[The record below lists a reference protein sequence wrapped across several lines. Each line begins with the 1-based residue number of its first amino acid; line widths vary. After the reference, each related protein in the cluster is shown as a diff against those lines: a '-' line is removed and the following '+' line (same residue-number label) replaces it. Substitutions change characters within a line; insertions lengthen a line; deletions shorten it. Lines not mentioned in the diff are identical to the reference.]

1 MVLVSARVTERTLY
15 EFIGRVFDRFGWR
28 CFPETGL
35 DERFPDLVL
44 EGDGTKVV
52 GEVKIDSEIQLTRA
66 IIEADQKARRLGTR
80 NALALLFPS
89 YVRDIPLSEL
99 ERNYPRLRVSALIL
113 TDWLAERR
121 ELTLEDLAETFTVS
135 FRDWLETRK
144 AKVSYDLVVDVARD
158 SIREIAGYLRQ
169 SLSQKPVLDSAMAV
183 VGRFDIYKSLLE
195 DFSGV
200 SEDEARLYIADI
212 TAYILVNQLLFYHIV
227 SERLGYDKLPD
238 VDPLNPPKDFLE
250 VLETVLS
257 KGRDAYPHILGFN
270 LFPVLRGDLRIVW
283 AIARVVSTLK
293 ALRPQHIKEDLFG
306 RLYHE
311 TIPPETRKNLG
322 AFYTKPEAAKL
333 LAALAIDRWDAK
345 VLDPACGSGTLLVEA
360 YQRKAALAPPMDKA
374 ELHRR
379 LVDDIW
385 GIDVMHFASHMTS
398 MNLTAQNI
406 EVPLKPHVLSQDGI
420 KTMIE
425 SATEKAANDPP
436 TSRLE
441 ESLTKWLEL
450 MRTERIPKDFDVVIM
465 NPPFTRRER
474 IPAKKEDLEKL
485 VPEVKGKT
493 GYWAYFVVAADKLL
507 KENGTLALVIPE
519 EFFVGRAA
527 QSVREYLIRKGYHL
541 RFIIRSSKEIAFSE
555 GAHYRDYLIIMSKK
569 TSKEPLTVSILK
581 KALKD
586 IVDMREIG
594 KEIKEFHSS
603 LSIELKTDDV
613 DAFKVYNV
621 DEMAEKHIENLKP
634 LIGFNTIATYKLS
647 LELLDKLKGLFT
659 LGELEKLGLLKIR
672 DYNPGQ
678 YKVRGVE
685 SFARKL
691 FVSKYCPKGS
701 KVVFLYD
708 GEQENKVRIRL
719 KDSNVVFLAPLS
731 SLVASLRTPSG
742 VRHINITD
750 EEEVAIVNPDA
761 LPTETLRLAGLLPVD
776 KLKEASSDIKQAYE
790 DLSGNLLIA
799 RRARLTSNNIYWL
812 AFWSAKPVISP
823 SAPLI
828 NVRIKDLKFAKSLAL
843 YFNST
848 ITFLQLL
855 AFSAETEGAWVA
867 LHGKQVWSHIY
878 VPSYESFNKEKK
890 EKLTK
895 MFDSVGK
902 ADVKPI
908 YQRIRKHDSI
918 QRAVDELVLEMLGLE
933 DWKPRLDEIYD
944 ALARELET
952 MHKILETSRRQT
964 NKTKAK
970 KEKGET
976 ATITRWFEET

>member
-144 AKVSYDLVVDVARD
+144 ARVSYDLVVDVARD

-200 SEDEARLYIADI
+200 SENEARLYIADI

-238 VDPLNPPKDFLE
+238 VDPLNPPRDFLD

-257 KGRDAYPHILGFN
+257 KGREAYPHILGFN

-360 YQRKAALAPPMDKA
+360 YQLKAALAPPMDKA

-519 EFFVGRAA
+519 EFFAGSASK
-527 QSVREYLIRKGYHL
+527 SVRNYLLEKSYQIRY
-541 RFIIRSSKEIAFSE
+541 IVRSTVELAFSE
-555 GAHYRDYLIIMSKK
+555 SALYRDYLIILKRAVGSKR
-569 TSKEPLTVSILK
+569 PLMLLLLDK
-581 KALKD
+581 KLEE
-586 IVDMREIG
+586 IQVREIIDDLE
-594 KEIKEFHSS
+594 KFLSSLDSSFHSKHATM
-603 LSIELKTDDV
+603 IKITDP
-613 DAFKVYNV
+613 
-621 DEMAEKHIENLKP
+621 EKLLISHIGNWKP
-634 LIGFNTIATYKLS
+634 LVGFNTLKMHLLV
-647 LELLDKLKGLFT
+647 LELLDRVKDYPTLESLENQKL
-659 LGELEKLGLLKIR
+659 IR
-672 DYNPGQ
+672 IRVYNPGQ
-678 YKVRGVE
+678 YKTRGVE
-685 SFARKL
+685 GFSRKL
-691 FVSKYCPKGS
+691 FASKFGS
-701 KVVFLYD
+701 KSPNIAFVIQKQD
-708 GEQENKVRIRL
+708 ENKIL
-719 KDSNVVFLAPLS
+719 LQLINGKTSFYITKKATIP
-731 SLVASLRTPSG
+731 SLRTYSQ
-742 VRHINITD
+742 VQHMDVTN
-750 EEEVAIVNPDA
+750 EEEVAIVDLNAVPEEA
-761 LPTETLRLAGLLPVD
+761 LRLSGFLPVD
-776 KLKEASSDIKQAYE
+776 KAIQAANDIKSAYQA
-790 DLSGNLLIA
+790 LASNLLLV
-799 RRARLTSNNIYWL
+799 RRVQLSSPQLFWL
-812 AFWSAKPVISP
+812 AFYSDHPVISN
-823 SAPLI
+823 AVLL
-828 NVRIKDLKFAKSLAL
+828 NAQTANLTLAKTLTL
-843 YFNST
+843 YLNSVIAT
-848 ITFLQLL
+848 LQLL
-855 AFSAETEGAWVA
+855 AFVVETRGTWVD
-867 LHGKQVWSHIY
+867 LHGDQVWSHLH
-878 VPSYESFNKEKK
+878 VPVINKLKK
-890 EKLTK
+890 STLNKALQI
-895 MFDSVGK
+895 FADIGK
-902 ADVKPI
+902 FDVKPLFW
-908 YQRIRKHDSI
+908 RIKEHDPI
-918 QRAVDELVLEMLGLE
+918 QRVIDELALEMLGLE

-944 ALARELET
+944 ALAKELET

-976 ATITRWFEET
+976 A